1 MIQDSALLDTL
12 PFHSDSLRQQVDTLH
27 IPVSKDTLDAPIS
40 YSAQDSVVLD
50 IPTKNI
56 TLYNKA
62 VTKYKEIDLEAYNI
76 RMDQANSLLL
86 ATYSRDTSGEMI
98 GRPKMTQA
106 DTKME
111 SDSMVFN
118 MKTQKGITVNTFTQS
133 GEMYV
138 MGEKIK
144 KISKEDYY
152 AFHGRFT
159 TCNLDTPHYAFR
171 TNKMKLINKKM
182 AITGPVHPEFEGVPI
197 PIYIPFGYFPIY
209 AGRHSG
215 FLAPTFDVSSQYGL
229 GLTGLG
235 YYKVLSDNFDVA
247 VKANLYSYGGYNLYL
262 TPEYRVRYRYSGH
275 LNLVYQNT
283 KTLSN
288 TGKSPYDAN
297 QDL

>member
-1 MIQDSALLDTL
+1 M
-12 PFHSDSLRQQVDTLH
+12 
-27 IPVSKDTLDAPIS
+27 
-40 YSAQDSVVLD
+40 VLD

-62 VTKYKEIDLEAYNI
+62 VTKYKEINLEAYNI
-76 RMDQANSLLL
+76 RMDQENSLLL
-86 ATYSRDTSGEMI
+86 ATYSRDTSEEMI

-159 TCNLDTPHYAFR
+159 TCNPRYTPHYAFR
-171 TNKMKLINKKM
+171 TNKMK
-182 AITGPVHPEFEGVPI
+182 TH
-197 PIYIPFGYFPIY
+197 
-209 AGRHSG
+209 
-215 FLAPTFDVSSQYGL
+215 Q
-229 GLTGLG
+229 
-235 YYKVLSDNFDVA
+235 
-247 VKANLYSYGGYNLYL
+247 
-262 TPEYRVRYRYSGH
+262 
-275 LNLVYQNT
+275 
-283 KTLSN
+283 
-288 TGKSPYDAN
+288 
-297 QDL
+297 